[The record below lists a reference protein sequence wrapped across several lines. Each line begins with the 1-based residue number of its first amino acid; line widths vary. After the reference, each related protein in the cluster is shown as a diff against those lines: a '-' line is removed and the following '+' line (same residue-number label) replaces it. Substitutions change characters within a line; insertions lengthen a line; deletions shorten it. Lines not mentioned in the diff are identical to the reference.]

1 MFNHLNLVH
10 GFAQPTAK
18 LPTILKYEV
27 VLVENTPAANETRP
41 SVFVA
46 LSFSKTAP
54 SFHHCGVI
62 IIKEKTISV

>member
-46 LSFSKTAP
+46 LSFFKNCPFLS
-54 SFHHCGVI
+54 SLV
-62 IIKEKTISV
+62 VLLL